1 MNDRKLVEL
10 LLDYGRIAY
19 GMAYMKLATKGLIP
33 TYELLKEELDNML
46 VNEKQTLAKVK

>member
-10 LLDYGRIAY
+10 LVDYGRIAY
-19 GMAYMKLATKGLIP
+19 GMAYMKIATKGLIP

-46 VNEKQTLAKVK
+46 VNENKSYVKAR